1 MNVEDIKEDVEEVLR
16 SSQEKYST
24 GGRSCVVDSEKDLE
38 QIIEVIRQVYKQKPF
53 DALEWEAT
61 WAGKVYDEWGDEM
74 EKEEETYRVS
84 LTKRS
89 DVLITA
95 ENSMD
100 LIKKIKEKYP
110 FEEVE
115 AFVLLSKTGEEV

>member
-1 MNVEDIKEDVEEVLR
+1 MNKEDERGNVKKAGKIEVQRGVNSKEE
-16 SSQEKYST
+16 
-24 GGRSCVVDSEKDLE
+24 LE
-38 QIIEVIRQVYKQKPF
+38 QVIESIREEYKKKHF
-53 DALEWEAT
+53 NNIKWEVARI
-61 WAGKVYDEWGDEM
+61 
-74 EKEEETYRVS
+74 KEEETYRVS

-95 ENSMD
+95 ENTMD

-115 AFVLLSKTGEEV
+115 AFVLLSKRGEEV